1 MCTVICLGFTGQ
13 VFAAQT
19 TSTTPQTTA
28 ATTSAST
35 LLAKFEATKAQL
47 TAGSAGQSAAGV
59 NQAGKGLLDDTVPM
73 KLVQGLVDLEESAKR
88 RSDALKEIQGS
99 WTVVVQRVAD
109 IKARLVQLNT
119 QIPTLASSVQTL
131 APNTQ
136 KGSDWQTATTN
147 MYVAVAERERLN
159 ILLQR
164 YTGVLKKLDAIKNK
178 KSSEGNSPAGIL
190 MSADLA
196 SVAPSDTSVAAVLAG
211 TSNSATGTSASGTT
225 ATSVTPATTVT
236 TPATTTTS
244 VTTSPD
250 TSGLGLAAP
259 IATTT
264 DLSAITTT
272 TDQSAAAAATTTSTV
287 TPVSTT
293 TTTPSGTVVYGS
305 SAKEMEKS

>member
-164 YTGVLKKLDAIKNK
+164 YTGVLKKLDGVGK
-178 KSSEGNSPAGIL
+178 K
-190 MSADLA
+190 
-196 SVAPSDTSVAAVLAG
+196 
-211 TSNSATGTSASGTT
+211 
-225 ATSVTPATTVT
+225 
-236 TPATTTTS
+236 
-244 VTTSPD
+244 
-250 TSGLGLAAP
+250 
-259 IATTT
+259 
-264 DLSAITTT
+264 
-272 TDQSAAAAATTTSTV
+272 
-287 TPVSTT
+287 
-293 TTTPSGTVVYGS
+293 
-305 SAKEMEKS
+305 EKRERTR